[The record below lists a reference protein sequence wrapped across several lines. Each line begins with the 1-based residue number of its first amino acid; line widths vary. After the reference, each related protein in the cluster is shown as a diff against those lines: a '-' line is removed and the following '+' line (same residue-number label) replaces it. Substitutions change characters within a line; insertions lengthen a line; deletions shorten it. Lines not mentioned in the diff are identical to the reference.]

1 MESNNFYKPED
12 IDYEKIVPVYQEAFR
27 GWPWY
32 EQAKCADMSK
42 VQRCQGGLSRL
53 ALGQTCGVCLNA
65 VSLPA
70 YEPAELIDRFTDI
83 AATRPTRWYQ
93 EDIDQQTAVAA
104 LAWPTDA
111 ARLAQEKYADVDVM
125 GEWMQRQLG
134 RDEFVWLDEIFADK
148 RVRESGNLQN
158 FKAIAEGFMDAFER
172 NTMAFRTI
180 NPALVRAAER
190 DFDPSVTVSRQR
202 LSQVPDRRDFVIIKR
217 EEM

>member
-1 MESNNFYKPED
+1 
-12 IDYEKIVPVYQEAFR
+12 
-27 GWPWY
+27 
-32 EQAKCADMSK
+32 
-42 VQRCQGGLSRL
+42 
-53 ALGQTCGVCLNA
+53 
-65 VSLPA
+65 
-70 YEPAELIDRFTDI
+70 
-83 AATRPTRWYQ
+83 
-93 EDIDQQTAVAA
+93 
-104 LAWPTDA
+104 
-111 ARLAQEKYADVDVM
+111 M